1 MAAEFIDKV
10 KAQFS
15 SASVLMRF
23 IYVNIGVFI
32 LLRIAAVVLKM
43 FNLDINVVLDYVSMP
58 SVLSILAVRPWTAI
72 TYMFAHYDVWH
83 ILFNM
88 LWFYWFGKMFL
99 DVFSPRKFFGL
110 YILGGL
116 GGAALYLICYNILPF
131 FETHPAMLIGASA
144 SIIAIVVAT
153 AMKSPQRRITL
164 FPFGS
169 FSLKW
174 IAIITIAIDLL
185 SVGGDNAGGHIAHL
199 GGGLIGLWFG
209 YADRRGRDITAWF
222 SIVYESIKSMFKPK
236 VKIEAG
242 KRNRKYHYAPSQS
255 TPTAADEGMNAK
267 DMDDLDAILD
277 KIKQSGYGSLSDAER
292 KRLFKVS
299 GKKN

>member
-1 MAAEFIDKV
+1 VAAEFIDKV

-58 SVLSILAVRPWTAI
+58 SVLSILAIRPWTAI

-185 SVGGDNAGGHIAHL
+185 SVG
-199 GGGLIGLWFG
+199 
-209 YADRRGRDITAWF
+209 RRQCRRT
-222 SIVYESIKSMFKPK
+222 Y
-236 VKIEAG
+236 
-242 KRNRKYHYAPSQS
+242 S
-255 TPTAADEGMNAK
+255 TPRWRFNRLMVRLCRQAWTRHYRMVQHSLRINQKHVQA
-267 DMDDLDAILD
+267 
-277 KIKQSGYGSLSDAER
+277 QSE
-292 KRLFKVS
+292 
-299 GKKN
+299 N